1 MNQSLSHT
9 VDNALGEFVTHSLT
23 DIDKL
28 KLMDRVD
35 SKFVVPAE
43 LLPFLLQESQ
53 RQYSLLSIDGVER
66 SHYSNVYFDTDGFN
80 YYLMH
85 HNGKLNRVKVRHRH
99 YVDTAT
105 AFIELKFKS
114 NKGRTLKKRIQADL
128 DADIAIAEHREF
140 LASHGISQD
149 CQLRPS
155 QISAYQRIC
164 LASQSLGE
172 RITIDTNPSFIAPD
186 SGVQVVLDDAIIIEI
201 KQRRIDR
208 QSPFYRLVRSLGL
221 RPQSFSKYCVGVSL
235 TMQDR
240 IKTNRFQRDIRKVAK
255 FSNSLRTIS
264 A

>member
-9 VDNALGEFVTHSLT
+9 VDNALREFDTHALK
-23 DIDKL
+23 DIGTL

-35 SKFVVPAE
+35 SKFVIPAE
-43 LLPFLLQESQ
+43 LLPFLLQESR
-53 RQYSLLSIDGVER
+53 RQYSLLSIDGVVR
-66 SHYSNVYFDTDGFN
+66 SDYSNVYFDTDGFN

-105 AFIELKFKS
+105 AFIELKFKN
-114 NKGRTLKKRIQADL
+114 NKGRTLKTRIQANL
-128 DADIAIAEHREF
+128 DADIAIAEHRDF
-140 LASHGISQD
+140 LAVHGISQD
-149 CQLRPS
+149 RQLQPS

-164 LASQSLGE
+164 LANQSLGE
-172 RITIDTNPSFIAPD
+172 RITIDTNPSFTAPD
-186 SGVQVVLDDAIIIEI
+186 SGSKVILDDAIIVEI

-240 IKTNRFQRDIRKVAK
+240 IKTNRFQGDIRKVAK
-255 FSNSLRTIS
+255 LSNSLRTIS

>member
-1 MNQSLSHT
+1 MNQSLLHT
-9 VDNALGEFVTHSLT
+9 VDNALRQFDTHALT
-23 DIDKL
+23 DINNL

-43 LLPFLLQESQ
+43 LLPLLLQESQ
-53 RQYSLLSIDGVER
+53 RQYSLLSIDGVKR
-66 SHYSNVYFDTDGFN
+66 SDYLNVYFDSDDLN

-85 HNGKLNRVKVRHRH
+85 HNGKLNRFKVRHRH

-105 AFIELKFKS
+105 AFLEFKLKT
-114 NKGRTLKKRIQADL
+114 NKGRTLKTRIQADL
-128 DADIAIAEHREF
+128 DAVKALTENRDF
-140 LASHGISQD
+140 LLDHGIPQ
-149 CQLRPS
+149 QFKLRPT

-172 RITIDTNPSFIAPD
+172 RITIDTKPSFIAPG
-186 SGVQVVLDDAIIIEI
+186 SGARVVLDDAIIIEI
-201 KQRRIDR
+201 KQPRIDR

-255 FSNSLRTIS
+255 FSNSLRTITV
-264 A
+264 

>member
-1 MNQSLSHT
+1 MNQSLLQN
-9 VDNALGEFVTHSLT
+9 VDNALGVFDTHTLA
-23 DIDKL
+23 DINNL

-43 LLPFLLQESQ
+43 LLPLLLQQSKH
-53 RQYSLLSIDGVER
+53 QYSLLSIDGIVR
-66 SHYSNVYFDTDGFN
+66 SDYLNVYFDTDGFN

-105 AFIELKFKS
+105 AFIELKFKN
-114 NKGRTLKKRIQADL
+114 NKGRTLKKRVPADL
-128 DADIAIAEHREF
+128 DADKAIGEHRGF
-140 LASHGISQD
+140 LSDHGISQD

-164 LASQSLGE
+164 LASQSHGE
-172 RITIDTNPSFIAPD
+172 RITIDTKPSFIAPD
-186 SGVQVVLDDAIIIEI
+186 SGVKVVLDDAIIIEI
-201 KQRRIDR
+201 KQPRIDR

-255 FSNSLRTIS
+255 FSNSLRTITV
-264 A
+264 

>member
-9 VDNALGEFVTHSLT
+9 VDNALREFDTHALK
-23 DIDKL
+23 DIGTL

-35 SKFVVPAE
+35 SKFVIPAE
-43 LLPFLLQESQ
+43 LLPFLLQESR
-53 RQYSLLSIDGVER
+53 RQYSLLSIDGVVR
-66 SHYSNVYFDTDGFN
+66 SDYSNVYFDTDGFN

-105 AFIELKFKS
+105 AFIELKFKN
-114 NKGRTLKKRIQADL
+114 NKGRTLKTRIQANL
-128 DADIAIAEHREF
+128 DADIAIAEHRDF
-140 LASHGISQD
+140 LAVHGISQD
-149 CQLRPS
+149 RQLQPS

-164 LASQSLGE
+164 LANQSLGE
-172 RITIDTNPSFIAPD
+172 RITIDTNPSFTAPD
-186 SGVQVVLDDAIIIEI
+186 SGSKVILDDAIIVEI

-240 IKTNRFQRDIRKVAK
+240 IKTNRFQRDIRKVAR
-255 FSNSLRTIS
+255 FSNALRTIS

>member
-1 MNQSLSHT
+1 MNQSPLQN
-9 VDNALGEFVTHSLT
+9 VDNALREFTTHALA
-23 DIDKL
+23 DLDDL

-53 RQYSLLSIDGVER
+53 RQYSLLSIDGVVR
-66 SHYSNVYFDTDGFN
+66 SDYLNVYFDTDGFD

-99 YVDTAT
+99 YVDTGT
-105 AFIELKFKS
+105 AFLELKFKN
-114 NKGRTLKKRIQADL
+114 NKGRTLKTRVQADL
-128 DADIAIAEHREF
+128 DADKAIVEHRDF
-140 LASHGISQD
+140 LSDHGIAQQ
-149 CQLRPS
+149 CNLRPC
-155 QISAYQRIC
+155 QISSYQRIC
-164 LASQSLGE
+164 LASQSIGE
-172 RITIDTNPSFIAPD
+172 RITIDTKPSFVASD
-186 SGVQVVLDDAIIIEI
+186 SGAKVVLDDAIIIEI
-201 KQRRIDR
+201 KQPRIDR

-255 FSNSLRTIS
+255 FSNSLRTITV
-264 A
+264 